1 MHIAEEIITGKRSRQ
16 HDVAACEAH
25 LKLALVEPV
34 GKVGSVKA
42 AARLA
47 ARAGSP
53 ERLCA
58 RSKPEKPCLACVG
71 FTLNVNRKPGIDY
84 AAVAASAPDV
94 RVVAYLRTN
103 RVKAAVSRVRGKLLD
118 AVCGYNNIRVGD
130 NKRAKEGA
138 ERAPKKRDARADW
151 STGAWRRHV
160 VSPGELQP
168 TVGHCKLNATL
179 PVDVGEIKDALL
191 VNWHWEAAM
200 LGVVDTLR
208 ARNVSVRMVAY
219 EHFLEDRDRA
229 LAGLFDFLG
238 VPPDARPPRR
248 ADVYEKATSDD
259 LQSFVPN
266 YGAIEAWLA
275 AEAPCLLPHL
285 RETDPGRVFDA
296 ASCPNAWPDAVPSVA
311 KSDRHHGSEK
321 KRKIDPDV

>member
-71 FTLNVNRKPGIDY
+71 FTLNVNRKPGIDF

-151 STGAWRRHV
+151 STGAWRRHMV
-160 VSPGELQP
+160 FRPG
-168 TVGHCKLNATL
+168 NS
-179 PVDVGEIKDALL
+179 
-191 VNWHWEAAM
+191 N
-200 LGVVDTLR
+200 
-208 ARNVSVRMVAY
+208 
-219 EHFLEDRDRA
+219 
-229 LAGLFDFLG
+229 
-238 VPPDARPPRR
+238 RP
-248 ADVYEKATSDD
+248 
-259 LQSFVPN
+259 
-266 YGAIEAWLA
+266 
-275 AEAPCLLPHL
+275 
-285 RETDPGRVFDA
+285 
-296 ASCPNAWPDAVPSVA
+296 
-311 KSDRHHGSEK
+311 
-321 KRKIDPDV
+321 